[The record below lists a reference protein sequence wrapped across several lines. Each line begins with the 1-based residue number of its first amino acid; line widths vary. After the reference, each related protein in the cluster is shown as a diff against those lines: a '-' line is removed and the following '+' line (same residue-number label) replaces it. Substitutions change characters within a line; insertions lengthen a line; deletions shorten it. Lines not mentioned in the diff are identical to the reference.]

1 MCTSVLENFKDEWN
15 PLRSLDRRWPECGMV
30 LRFFAQLVKNRAMFF
45 VLSKTLA
52 VFLEPLVHPLLGLLL
67 GRLAQW
73 RRRQRL
79 ARFCYGFAITL
90 PLLYGFIPLSSMP
103 LRVLE
108 NQFPV
113 PTLVATQPIDGII
126 VLGGH
131 TADGVI
137 AESRTQPQQN
147 GRADRLTNGVALH
160 RQFPEALLLFTGFSG
175 KLQHAGWNEA
185 KITGALID
193 MLGAPQDNIL
203 FETTSRNTYENAV
216 NSKAVLVPQPGSR
229 WLLVT
234 SASHMP
240 RSIGTFRA
248 AGWTGLIP
256 YPVDYQ
262 TATTAHKWYS
272 LKDGMQLMRR
282 SLYEYVGLLMYR
294 VTGRSCDLLPK
305 PPSP

>member
-1 MCTSVLENFKDEWN
+1 
-15 PLRSLDRRWPECGMV
+15 
-30 LRFFAQLVKNRAMFF
+30 MFF
-45 VLSKTLA
+45 VLSKIL
-52 VFLEPLVHPLLGLLL
+52 VVLLEPLVHPLLLVSL

-73 RRRQRL
+73 RRRRRI
-79 ARFCYGFAITL
+79 ARFCYGFAIML
-90 PLLYGFIPLSSMP
+90 PLLYGFIPFSSLP

-108 NQFPV
+108 NQFPI
-113 PTLVATQPIDGII
+113 PSLASTQPIDGII

-131 TADGVI
+131 TDDGGI
-137 AESRTQPQQN
+137 AQSRAQPQQN
-147 GRADRLTNGVALH
+147 SSADRFTYGVTLH

-193 MLGAPQDNIL
+193 ALGVPQDNIL

-294 VTGRSCDLLPK
+294 VTGRSSDLLPK